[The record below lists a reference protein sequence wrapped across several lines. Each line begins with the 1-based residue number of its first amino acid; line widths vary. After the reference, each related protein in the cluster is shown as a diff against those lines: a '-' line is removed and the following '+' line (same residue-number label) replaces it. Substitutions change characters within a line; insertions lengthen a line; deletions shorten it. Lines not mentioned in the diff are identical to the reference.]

1 MRNFAILGEKAKTML
16 PREGVVD
23 MVVLDDVP
31 VSCGIVETPEPEFG
45 EEKPGSELSVLV
57 RVKAFSLN
65 YRDKSRIFSMVT
77 KGIDTGFYVIGS
89 EFVGEVLATGP
100 GVTRFAVGD
109 KVIGNNSY
117 PWSDCDGVM
126 AGVPTNHASREIQI
140 LHEAKLL
147 KVPCS
152 MADAVAASFSI
163 GAQTTYSM
171 VRRLEMFDGANVLV
185 TAAKSNTSLFAINAL
200 KKHNVN
206 VYATSTSDR
215 FASNLTHM
223 GIKDLIIIDPD
234 CESFATHPVLGP
246 LSARLGGFNFVID
259 PYFDLHM
266 SRSIDVM
273 AIGAKY
279 ITCGF
284 YDQYLQMIHKQ
295 PPRSYRTN
303 RELTSL
309 MMKNLHIIGNC
320 IGLTSDLQG
329 AVDDFNAGVF
339 DVAVDSTFS
348 GRHIAEFLDRTYN
361 AKDRFGK
368 VVYQYD

>member
-1 MRNFAILGEKAKTML
+1 MRNFAILGAKAKTML
-16 PREGVVD
+16 PPEGVVD
-23 MVVLDDVP
+23 TVVLDDVP
-31 VSCGIVETPEPEFG
+31 VSCGIVETPEPEFDG
-45 EEKPGSELSVLV
+45 EKLGSEFSVLLRV
-57 RVKAFSLN
+57 RAFSLN
-65 YRDKSRIFSMVT
+65 YRDKNRIFSMVT
-77 KGIDTGFYVIGS
+77 KGIETGFYVIGS
-89 EFVGEVLATGP
+89 EFVAEVLATGP

-117 PWSDCDGVM
+117 PWSDCDGIM
-126 AGVPTNHASREIQI
+126 PGVPTNHASREVQI

-147 KVPCS
+147 KVPDS
-152 MADAVAASFSI
+152 MADATAAAFSI

-171 VRRLEMFDGANVLV
+171 VRRLEIFDGANVLV

-200 KKHNVN
+200 RKHNVN

-215 FASNLTHM
+215 FASEVKRM
-223 GIKDLIIIDPD
+223 GVKELVVIDPE
-234 CESFATHPVLGP
+234 CENFAMHPVLGP
-246 LSARLGGFNFVID
+246 LAARLGGFNFVID
-259 PYFDLHM
+259 PYFDLHL

-284 YDQYLQMIHKQ
+284 YDQFLEMIQKQ

-303 RELTSL
+303 RELISL
-309 MMKNLHIIGNC
+309 MIKNLHIIGNC

-329 AVDDFNAGVF
+329 AIDDFNAGVF
-339 DVAVDSTFS
+339 EVAVDSTFS
-348 GRHIAEFLDRTYN
+348 GRRIAEFLDRTFN
-361 AKDRFGK
+361 ARDRFGK